1 MSKTALFILLFLLV
15 LPISFGEI
23 TKKTI
28 YNVSTS
34 SGGGWDI
41 TTSVW
46 LYNNSD
52 VLEWN
57 EALGNYTFINDNEDI
72 YINGSIYPE
81 TTLTHNIG
89 SGANRWDD
97 LYVANI
103 SADAIITLNN
113 ITANYFIGSGA
124 YLTNLNVTG
133 DFNYS
138 GDINILGYT
147 LTTSFLAGNVGQM
160 DMRGDPWWLAGTD
173 LEVEQDI
180 IATNFYGNYDWT
192 TADDWNSFNGSVL
205 TFNSSKLAPTYYN
218 LNSSSIGAGTI
229 QGTINLTYHINGDYD
244 GRTFNIT
251 ESAGSPAL
259 NITMNFTNIT
269 SFDEGIIRYY
279 TTELK
284 GNYPIIQ
291 LWNYD
296 TNDWEDYPP
305 MALTTTFRTIEESV
319 FDETNQIENGTVQMR
334 MYKSENGNVNNVY
347 YIDWIAIVDGYGV
360 PSPEETDPYSI
371 HRDGS
376 TELTGNWDAGDYNIT
391 AENIITNYGNISN
404 LLFCDNGTGTVMTR
418 NKTLAISMGCS
429 F

>member
-218 LNSSSIGAGTI
+218 VNSTSLGAGTI

-279 TTELK
+279 TTEIK
-284 GNYPIIQ
+284 GEYPIIQ

-305 MALTTTFRTIEESV
+305 MASTTTFRTIEESV
-319 FDETNQIENGTVQMR
+319 FDETNHIENGTVQMR
-334 MYKSENGNVNNVY
+334 MYKSENGNVNNIY

-360 PSPEETDPYSI
+360 PSPEETDPYSVY
-371 HRDGS
+371 RDGS
-376 TELTGNWDAGDYNIT
+376 RELTGNWDAGDYNIT
-391 AENIITNYGNISN
+391 AQAFNNLYMCYNGSGNVITG
-404 LLFCDNGTGTVMTR
+404 
-418 NKTLAISMGCS
+418 NKTLAISLGCS